1 MATCANV
8 SKTPHSTRKGQAV
21 VVKAAAPGDTPSDKA
36 STPTLFPP
44 VETALKDPNGLLA
57 MGGDLSL
64 ERLLDAYRHGIY
76 PWFNPGEPILWWS
89 PDPRMVLAPDEIRV
103 TRSLAKRIRNG
114 GFEVRVDT
122 VFADVMRACAAPRPP
137 VGRASGGVLLAGAAP
152 RPPAGRVSGGGLPA
166 GAAPR
171 DDMAGTWISPD
182 MVAAYSRLH
191 QAGYAHSVE
200 TWHNGELVGGL
211 YGVAIGRMF
220 YGESMFSRMPDASKV
235 ALVRLA
241 QQLRQWGFGLI
252 DCQMETRHLAS
263 LGARSV
269 PRSVFTA
276 QLADLVNLAH
286 QPGPWTFDAPD

>member
-1 MATCANV
+1 MRERLQNATF
-8 SKTPHSTRKGQAV
+8 
-21 VVKAAAPGDTPSDKA
+21 
-36 STPTLFPP
+36 FPP
-44 VETALKDPNGLLA
+44 VDTALTDPNGLLA

-89 PDPRMVLAPDEIRV
+89 PDPRMVLVPNAIRV

-114 GFEVRVDT
+114 GFEVRADT
-122 VFADVMRACAAPRPP
+122 AFADVMHGCAAPRD
-137 VGRASGGVLLAGAAP
+137 AIT
-152 RPPAGRVSGGGLPA
+152 
-166 GAAPR
+166 
-171 DDMAGTWISPD
+171 GTWISPD
-182 MVAAYSRLH
+182 MVAAYTRLH

-241 QQLRQWGFGLI
+241 QQLQQWGFGLI
-252 DCQMETRHLAS
+252 DCQMETGHLAS
-263 LGARSV
+263 LGAGTL
-269 PRSVFTA
+269 PRSLFAA
-276 QLADLVNLAH
+276 QLAELVNLPH
-286 QPGPWTFDAPD
+286 LPGPWHFDAPD